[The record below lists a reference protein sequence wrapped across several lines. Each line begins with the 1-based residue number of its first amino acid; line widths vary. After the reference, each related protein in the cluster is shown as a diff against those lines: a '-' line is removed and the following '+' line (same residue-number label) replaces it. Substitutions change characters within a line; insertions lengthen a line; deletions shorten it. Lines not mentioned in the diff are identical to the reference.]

1 MEIYRGKLE
10 LLDYLFFATTER
22 GKVYETGTFIHNY
35 ALAYALKLATSPYS
49 QTIQK
54 PEYERDLTPLNELGI
69 YVTPAHPITLSYRLT
84 QWNTIQEGYGF
95 DKKGQE
101 IGYPDWGFARVL
113 KPESVFEFYT
123 LIADINSAVRFPAL
137 ESLIAGR
144 TTYIRLGKFLSKARI
159 RFTKAQKVE
168 VRQDEFFAG
177 FVDDFGRLI
186 SPKGRSSLLL
196 NWRDIPENPIVCD
209 TYPSTLPT
217 RLIANPKYQDGR
229 HYRVRFSDEDQ
240 INLPIEMQFVARS
253 VGI

>member
-49 QTIQK
+49 QSIQR

-84 QWNTIQEGYGF
+84 QWNTIQESYGF
-95 DKKGQE
+95 GKKRRD

-123 LIADINSAVRFPAL
+123 LIADMESAIQFPTL
-137 ESLIAGR
+137 ENLIAGR
-144 TTYIRLGKFLSKARI
+144 TTYIRLGKFHSKARI
-159 RFTKAQKVE
+159 RFTKAQKVDA
-168 VRQDEFFAG
+168 RQGEFSAG
-177 FVDDFGRLI
+177 IVDDR
-186 SPKGRSSLLL
+186 GRSAIDKGQSPLLL
-196 NWRDIPENPIVCD
+196 NWRDTPENPLVCD
-209 TYPSTLPT
+209 TYPTSLPT
-217 RLIANPKYQDGR
+217 RLIANPKYENGR
-229 HYRVRFSDEDQ
+229 YYFVEFGEKDQ
-240 INLPIEMQFVARS
+240 VKLPLEMQFVARP
-253 VGI
+253 I